1 MLPEALEIRQTP
13 AQSLAKNPE
22 WGESLKN
29 PEKLQTSE
37 TGLKAKEFVEIQIP
51 PEVLKLRNL
60 FNNSGYR
67 IWVVGGSARDAI
79 LNLEPK
85 DWDLITDAPPEA
97 KNQLLKSTGWS
108 FKSVPRQE
116 SNGITSMV
124 SSDTNEEYEIATLRT
139 DSGERRNNQV
149 TYSTNLRNDLV
160 RRDFT
165 FNTLVIDLL
174 NQVDGKYAVLDYT
187 GGLEDLKKPC
197 PIIQTLGDASE
208 KLIGDRSRI
217 LRAVM
222 FASRFNFQISKELD
236 QAIKSDNQLTVINSK
251 GEIEGVTKESKKE
264 QLFKGIKTTLSLQ
277 NYFKLMNDYDLL
289 SQVLPEI
296 KLDFSQLENL
306 ENYPNISRDPI
317 FVIVSLLGNSSY
329 SDRDQLEK
337 LSGLLKIL
345 KYNKLEVAKI
355 IYLLKLT
362 NLTPEIAV
370 NLKKDQKI
378 SFETDLLKS
387 FFSFT
392 KVEPRT
398 SNGFI
403 AYLDSPKINA
413 KSIIDNL
420 PKPIDPKL
428 ISIAVQDAEIL
439 VFTELC
445 DKN

>member
-1 MLPEALEIRQTP
+1 MTAL
-13 AQSLAKNPE
+13 
-22 WGESLKN
+22 
-29 PEKLQTSE
+29 
-37 TGLKAKEFVEIQIP
+37 
-51 PEVLKLRNL
+51 
-60 FNNSGYR
+60 
-67 IWVVGGSARDAI
+67 
-79 LNLEPK
+79 
-85 DWDLITDAPPEA
+85 
-97 KNQLLKSTGWS
+97 
-108 FKSVPRQE
+108 
-116 SNGITSMV
+116 
-124 SSDTNEEYEIATLRT
+124 
-139 DSGERRNNQV
+139 
-149 TYSTNLRNDLV
+149 ND
-160 RRDFT
+160 
-165 FNTLVIDLL
+165 
-174 NQVDGKYAVLDYT
+174 
-187 GGLEDLKKPC
+187 
-197 PIIQTLGDASE
+197 
-208 KLIGDRSRI
+208 
-217 LRAVM
+217 
-222 FASRFNFQISKELD
+222 
-236 QAIKSDNQLTVINSK
+236 K

-264 QLFKGIKTTLSLQ
+264 QLFKGIKTTLNLQ

-296 KLDFSQLENL
+296 RLDFSQLENL
-306 ENYPNISRDPI
+306 ENYPNINRDPI

-370 NLKKDQKI
+370 NLKKDQKV

-392 KVEPRT
+392 EIEPRT

-420 PKPIDPKL
+420 LKPIDPKL
-428 ISIAVQDAEIL
+428 ISTAVQDAEIL